1 MSNNTAVITEARK
14 YLGQGGATFCK
25 YCGIPVGSPFCDAYV
40 TTIMGKTGNAKLY
53 CDGAKEVNCP
63 HSIKWCYKNLAL
75 IPLYL
80 ALPADVIFFDWNDNN
95 VPDHVGFVEERISD
109 QEIRTIEGNTT
120 SKGIVAERTRKEGDV
135 QAVFRIQYAASYKI
149 AKLTIDGYFGYNS
162 IAMLQ
167 KVLGIKVD
175 GILGQ
180 QTVKAL
186 QKAAGSSQ
194 DGAWGPK
201 TSKAVQKM
209 IGTTRDGWFGPKS
222 VKALQIWIN
231 NQYAKKQTNAQKIG
245 AKANELAYEGEPAEA
260 KYPSGK
266 PKPAYKAALAKAYP
280 EHVNWGKA
288 TSVGAS
294 CDVFVGTCVRAS
306 GVDAAFP
313 RALAKQIAYLAK
325 SPKFTCVST
334 APTEAMLKDGDIIVY
349 EYSRAEGGGHIMIY
363 YGGKVKHAD
372 IKKWYGKT
380 TSIGSRLKKN
390 NKKWIKVYRAK

>member
-149 AKLTIDGYFGYNS
+149 GKLTIDGYFGYNS

-245 AKANELAYEGEPAEA
+245 AKANELAYAGEPPEA
-260 KYPSGK
+260 KYPSGH
-266 PKPAYKAALAKAYP
+266 AKAEYKKALNEVYP
-280 EHVNWGKA
+280 DRKA
-288 TSVGAS
+288 WKDAACEAGAS
-294 CDVFVGTCVRAS
+294 CCVFAMTVIRSS
-306 GVDAAFP
+306 GVDKSFP
-313 RALAKQIAYLAK
+313 WAIKKQIAYLAQ

-349 EYSRAEGGGHIMIY
+349 EYTSGGYHIMICHN
-363 YGGKVKHAD
+363 GKVKHASVN
-372 IKKWYGKT
+372 KWYGKT